1 MKDVKRSGGK
11 SGNGSDDRPPERE
24 ADHDSGGHPVVRVT
38 GAAAQLSELA
48 VEFPGYEFATQQ
60 TRDGISIVAR
70 RHGGCAR
77 PGLYAV
83 VTDDPDEMRRALLE
97 HEAASH
103 QGGSRYQP

>member
-1 MKDVKRSGGK
+1 
-11 SGNGSDDRPPERE
+11 
-24 ADHDSGGHPVVRVT
+24 VVRVT

-48 VEFPGYEFATQQ
+48 VEFPGYEFATQH

-77 PGLYAV
+77 PGLYVV

-103 QGGSRYQP
+103 QGDTRHQP